1 MWMSAPASGFTDV
14 PGRAVKEVNALKAA
28 GITQGKSTTSFGAQ
42 DLITRGELA
51 IWLDRAFELEG
62 EGDISKFNDVA
73 PNYAEAV
80 KALVANNI
88 TNGTSATTFGTKD
101 NAKRGDFAL
110 FVKESSHASIGK
122 VAVESVTAE
131 NGKLT
136 VKLAEA
142 AQEVS
147 VANFKVTQ
155 AINGEAATNVTPS
168 KAELSEDGKTVTL
181 TVPKIEKTE
190 EAQSVVY
197 TVNEVAAKAFDVDV
211 TAAKVAKVTAL
222 NAKQIA
228 VQFNT
233 ALAEGTTAA
242 QLEAAFTLEGK
253 TKAAGDGR
261 SVRG

>member
-1 MWMSAPASGFTDV
+1 MEELYYMTKNSTSMKKFLATATTAAIVASSFAGVAGATSNFTDVNDNYKEAVDYLVSKGIQGTAASTFGTYAPIKRVDAAVFVVKALGIDVESAPASGFTDV

-28 GITQGKSTTSFGAQ
+28 GITNGKSATSFGAQ

-88 TNGTSATTFGTKD
+88 TNGTSTTTFGTKD

-110 FVKESSHASIGK
+110 FVKRAADASIGT

-142 AQEVS
+142 VEEV
-147 VANFKVTQ
+147 
-155 AINGEAATNVTPS
+155 
-168 KAELSEDGKTVTL
+168 
-181 TVPKIEKTE
+181 
-190 EAQSVVY
+190 
-197 TVNEVAAKAFDVDV
+197 
-211 TAAKVAKVTAL
+211 
-222 NAKQIA
+222 
-228 VQFNT
+228 
-233 ALAEGTTAA
+233 
-242 QLEAAFTLEGK
+242 
-253 TKAAGDGR
+253 KAAI
-261 SVRG
+261 SKLLKQSMAKLQQM